1 MSSLQDC
8 GHAYYL
14 ENYIAFYAAIKS
26 RYPNIQLI
34 ANCNLD
40 GHAPTEVWDWY
51 VIATSDRLFHM
62 LSRIASPRLT

>member
-1 MSSLQDC
+1 MSSVQDC

-51 VIATSDRLFHM
+51 VTATSDRL
-62 LSRIASPRLT
+62 

>member
-1 MSSLQDC
+1 MQDC
-8 GHAYYL
+8 GHPYYL

-40 GHAPTEVWDWY
+40 GHAPTEIWDWY
-51 VIATSDRLFHM
+51 GPATSL
-62 LSRIASPRLT
+62 IA